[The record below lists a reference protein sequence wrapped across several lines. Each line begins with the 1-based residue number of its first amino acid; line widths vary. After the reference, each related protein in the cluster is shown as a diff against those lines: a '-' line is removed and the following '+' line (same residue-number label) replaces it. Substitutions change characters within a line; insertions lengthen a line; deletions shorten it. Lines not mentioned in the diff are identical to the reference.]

1 MTDYVLSEL
10 QKRWPVT
17 ERDLGQW
24 KTIRKSGMQF
34 CIRGYETPVGNLS
47 VVQMKAML
55 GLMKMDTV
63 VFTALTKDAPLFSY
77 DCVHAMGQDTLLLEL
92 YDTQLTPIDVSAL
105 DAVKASAS
113 DLPDHDLGQHWYDPL
128 KLSPSLA
135 KRGKKLTARYG
146 EISKAFFLAYLDLL
160 ESAPDCE
167 RGAKQAKVKAY
178 TDGLLDNGGPSTDQ
192 FKKLIGDRATRS
204 LFSRFIFSSID

>member
-1 MTDYVLSEL
+1 MTDFVLSEL
-10 QKRWPVT
+10 QKRYLVT
-17 ERDLGQW
+17 ERELGQW
-24 KTIRKSGMQF
+24 KTIRKNGMQF
-34 CIRGYETPVGNLS
+34 SIRGYETPVGNLS

-92 YDTQLTPIDVSAL
+92 YDTQLSPADVSAL
-105 DAVKASAS
+105 DAVKLSAG
-113 DLPDHDLGQHWYDPL
+113 DLPDHDLGKHWYDSL

-135 KRGKKLTARYG
+135 KRGKKLTARYK
-146 EISKAFFLAYLDLL
+146 EISKAFFTAYLDLL
-160 ESAPDCE
+160 AASADCVRSE
-167 RGAKQAKVKAY
+167 KQAKVKAY
-178 TDGLLDNGGPSTDQ
+178 TDGLLGNGGPSTDQ
-192 FKKLIGDRATRS
+192 FKKLIGEDATRE